1 MHLRYAAL
9 ETGRRAVGRLAQ
21 LVEHLVYTERV
32 SGSSPLPPT
41 TRSTQERE
49 IVAMDLGLE
58 GKTALVLGA
67 SKGLGRAIAESLAAE
82 GAGVIT
88 VARSGD
94 AGAKHIIA
102 DLDDPAA
109 AQAILAALDGAAI
122 DILVLNSGGP
132 PMGAAA
138 TTGPDD
144 FSAVMG
150 RMFNTQIALAQA
162 LLPAMRTRGYGRI
175 LAVASTSLVTPIPG
189 LVLSNAV
196 RAMLASWC
204 KTLAAEVAAD
214 GVTVNLLLPG
224 QIATDRL
231 TSLHAGMAAAQGLA
245 ADQVTARS
253 IAAIPAGRLGRP
265 EEFGDIAAFL
275 ASPRAAFITG
285 SAIKVDGGQTATL

>member
-1 MHLRYAAL
+1 
-9 ETGRRAVGRLAQ
+9 
-21 LVEHLVYTERV
+21 
-32 SGSSPLPPT
+32 
-41 TRSTQERE
+41 
-49 IVAMDLGLE
+49 MDLELGN
-58 GKTALVLGA
+58 KTALVLGA
-67 SKGLGRAIAESLAAE
+67 SKGLGRAIAEALHAE
-82 GAGVIT
+82 GADVIT
-88 VARSGD
+88 VARSASD
-94 AGAKHIIA
+94 VASEQHIIA

-109 AQAILAALDGAAI
+109 PQAILAAVRAAGRSP

-132 PMGAAA
+132 PTGSAASTSPA
-138 TTGPDD
+138 D
-144 FSAVMG
+144 FAAVFD
-150 RMFNTQIALAQA
+150 RMFNAQLTLAQA
-162 LLPAMRTRGYGRI
+162 FLPEMRARGFGRI

-204 KTLAAEVAAD
+204 KTLAAEVAKD

-231 TSLHAGMAAAQGLA
+231 TSLHAGLAAAQGLA
-245 ADQVTARS
+245 AEQVTTRS

>member
-1 MHLRYAAL
+1 
-9 ETGRRAVGRLAQ
+9 
-21 LVEHLVYTERV
+21 
-32 SGSSPLPPT
+32 
-41 TRSTQERE
+41 
-49 IVAMDLGLE
+49 MDLQLE
-58 GKTALVLGA
+58 GKRALVLGA
-67 SKGLGRAIAESLAAE
+67 SKGLGRAIAEALAAE
-82 GAGVIT
+82 GAEVIT

-94 AGAKHIIA
+94 VDIAA

-109 AQAILAALDGAAI
+109 PQAIIAAVRAGGASPG
-122 DILVLNSGGP
+122 ILVLNAGGP
-132 PMGAAA
+132 PLGGAASTSPA
-138 TTGPDD
+138 D
-144 FSAVMG
+144 FAAVLP
-150 RMFNTQIALAQA
+150 RMFNAQIALAQEF
-162 LLPAMRTRGYGRI
+162 LPEMRARGFGRI
-175 LAVASTSLVTPIPG
+175 LAVASISLVAPMPG

-231 TSLHAGMAAAQGLA
+231 AELHAGRAAAIGSEFDKIRA
-245 ADQVTARS
+245 AA

-285 SAIKVDGGQTATL
+285 SAIRVDGGQSPTL

>member
-1 MHLRYAAL
+1 
-9 ETGRRAVGRLAQ
+9 
-21 LVEHLVYTERV
+21 
-32 SGSSPLPPT
+32 
-41 TRSTQERE
+41 
-49 IVAMDLGLE
+49 MDLQLQ

-67 SKGLGRAIAESLAAE
+67 SKGLGRAIAEAIVAE
-82 GAGVIT
+82 GASVIT
-88 VARSGD
+88 VARSGSGMD
-94 AGAKHIIA
+94 GHLHITA

-109 AQAILAALDGAAI
+109 PHGIIAAVRAGGRSP
-122 DILVLNSGGP
+122 DILVLNAGGP
-132 PMGAAA
+132 PTGAAA
-138 TTGPDD
+138 TTTPDD
-144 FSAVMG
+144 FAAVFH
-150 RMFNTQIALAQA
+150 RMFNAQLTLTQEF
-162 LLPAMRTRGYGRI
+162 LPDMRARGFGRI

-231 TSLHAGMAAAQGLA
+231 TSLHGMMAAGSGLA
-245 ADQVTARS
+245 AEQVTERA

-275 ASPRAAFITG
+275 ASPRASFITG

>member
-1 MHLRYAAL
+1 
-9 ETGRRAVGRLAQ
+9 
-21 LVEHLVYTERV
+21 
-32 SGSSPLPPT
+32 
-41 TRSTQERE
+41 
-49 IVAMDLGLE
+49 MDLQLD

-67 SKGLGRAIAESLAAE
+67 SKGLGRAIAAALADE
-82 GAGVIT
+82 GAQVIT
-88 VARSGD
+88 VARSEAEPVGLV
-94 AGAKHIIA
+94 HIAA

-109 AQAILAALDGAAI
+109 PQAIIDQLHGAGRSP
-122 DILVLNSGGP
+122 DILVLNAGGP
-132 PMGAAA
+132 PMGPAA
-138 TTGPDD
+138 TTTPDD
-144 FSAVMG
+144 IGAVIG
-150 RMFNTQIALAQA
+150 RMFNAQLALAQA
-162 LLPAMRTRGYGRI
+162 FLPDMRARGFGRI

-231 TSLHAGMAAAQGLA
+231 KGLHSAMAAGSGIE

-275 ASPRAAFITG
+275 ASPRAGFITG
-285 SAIKVDGGQTATL
+285 SAIKVDGGQTPTL

>member
-1 MHLRYAAL
+1 
-9 ETGRRAVGRLAQ
+9 
-21 LVEHLVYTERV
+21 
-32 SGSSPLPPT
+32 
-41 TRSTQERE
+41 
-49 IVAMDLGLE
+49 MDLQLE

-67 SKGLGRAIAESLAAE
+67 SKGLGRAIAGALADE
-82 GAGVIT
+82 GAEVIT
-88 VARSGD
+88 VARSGGGLD
-94 AGAKHIIA
+94 GQPHITA

-109 AQAILAALDGAAI
+109 PQTIIAAVRDGGRSP
-122 DILVLNSGGP
+122 DILVLNAGGP
-132 PMGAAA
+132 PTGLAA
-138 TTGPDD
+138 TTTPDD
-144 FSAVMG
+144 FAAVMD
-150 RMFNTQIALAQA
+150 RMFNAQLALAQA
-162 LLPAMRTRGYGRI
+162 FLPDMRSRGFGRI

-231 TSLHAGMAAAQGLA
+231 TSLHGAMAAGSGMTH
-245 ADQVTARS
+245 DQITARA

-275 ASPRAAFITG
+275 ASPRAGFMTG
-285 SAIKVDGGQTATL
+285 SAIKVDGGQTVTL

>member
-1 MHLRYAAL
+1 
-9 ETGRRAVGRLAQ
+9 
-21 LVEHLVYTERV
+21 
-32 SGSSPLPPT
+32 
-41 TRSTQERE
+41 
-49 IVAMDLGLE
+49 MDLQLE

-67 SKGLGRAIAESLAAE
+67 SKGLGRAIAAALAAE
-82 GAGVIT
+82 GAEVIT
-88 VARSGD
+88 VARSGEV
-94 AGAKHIIA
+94 HITA
-102 DLDDPAA
+102 DLDDPGAP
-109 AQAILAALDGAAI
+109 QAIIDAVRSGGASP

-132 PMGAAA
+132 PTGAAA
-138 TTGPDD
+138 STTPGD
-144 FSAVMG
+144 FAGVFD
-150 RMFNTQIALAQA
+150 RMFNAQLSLAQA
-162 LLPAMRTRGYGRI
+162 FLPGMRARGFGRI
-175 LAVASTSLVTPIPG
+175 LAVASTSLVTPIAG

-231 TSLHAGMAAAQGLA
+231 SSLHAGIAAAQGLEA
-245 ADQVTARS
+245 GQVTARS

-275 ASPRAAFITG
+275 ASPRAGFITG

>member
-1 MHLRYAAL
+1 
-9 ETGRRAVGRLAQ
+9 
-21 LVEHLVYTERV
+21 
-32 SGSSPLPPT
+32 
-41 TRSTQERE
+41 
-49 IVAMDLGLE
+49 MDLQLE

-67 SKGLGRAIAESLAAE
+67 SKGLGRAIAAALAAE
-82 GAGVIT
+82 GADVIT
-88 VARSGD
+88 VARSAGGD
-94 AGAKHIIA
+94 GRIQQITA

-109 AQAILAALDGAAI
+109 PQVIIAAMREAGRSP

-132 PMGAAA
+132 PTGAAA
-138 TTGPDD
+138 STTPDD
-144 FSAVMG
+144 FAAVFH
-150 RMFNTQIALAQA
+150 RMFNAQLTLAQA
-162 LLPAMRTRGYGRI
+162 FLPDMRARGFGRI

-204 KTLAAEVAAD
+204 KTLAAEVACD

-231 TSLHAGMAAAQGLA
+231 TSLRAMMAVGSSMAPEQI
-245 ADQVTARS
+245 TARS

-275 ASPRAAFITG
+275 ASPRAGFITG

>member
-1 MHLRYAAL
+1 
-9 ETGRRAVGRLAQ
+9 
-21 LVEHLVYTERV
+21 
-32 SGSSPLPPT
+32 
-41 TRSTQERE
+41 
-49 IVAMDLGLE
+49 MDLQLD

-67 SKGLGRAIAESLAAE
+67 SKGLGRAIAEALTAE
-82 GAGVIT
+82 GAVVIT
-88 VARSGD
+88 VARSASD
-94 AGAKHIIA
+94 VAGVQHIIA

-109 AQAILAALDGAAI
+109 PDAIFASVREGGRSP

-132 PMGAAA
+132 PTGAAA
-138 TTGPDD
+138 STTPHD
-144 FSAVMG
+144 FAAVFH
-150 RMFNTQIALAQA
+150 RMFNSQLTLAQA
-162 LLPAMRTRGYGRI
+162 FLPDMRARGFGRI

-231 TSLHAGMAAAQGLA
+231 TSLHAAMAAGSGMAPE
-245 ADQVTARS
+245 QVSARS
-253 IAAIPAGRLGRP
+253 IAAIPAGRLGLP

-275 ASPRAAFITG
+275 ASPRAGFITG

>member
-1 MHLRYAAL
+1 
-9 ETGRRAVGRLAQ
+9 
-21 LVEHLVYTERV
+21 
-32 SGSSPLPPT
+32 
-41 TRSTQERE
+41 
-49 IVAMDLGLE
+49 MDLQLE

-67 SKGLGRAIAESLAAE
+67 SKGLGRAIAEVLSAE
-82 GAGVIT
+82 GAEVIT
-88 VARSGD
+88 VARSGEVD
-94 AGAKHIIA
+94 ITA

-109 AQAILAALDGAAI
+109 PQAIITALGERGASP

-132 PMGAAA
+132 PTGAAA
-138 TTGPDD
+138 STTPAD

-150 RMFNTQIALAQA
+150 RMFNAQLTLAQA
-162 LLPAMRTRGYGRI
+162 LLPAMRARGFGRI

-231 TSLHAGMAAAQGLA
+231 TSLHTAMAAGSGVAPE
-245 ADQVTARS
+245 QVTARS

-275 ASPRAAFITG
+275 ASPRAGFITG